1 MADTI
6 RQLTQTL
13 KLKDLIIVNFI
24 PDEYLRAIEQR
35 AVWNNDEDA
44 WKLQHLEIT
53 GKNLGRLC
61 RPVSHPKL
69 RRPETNFTRMK

>member
-1 MADTI
+1 MVETI
-6 RQLTQTL
+6 RQLTRSL

-24 PDEYLRAIEQR
+24 PDEYLRIIEQR
-35 AVWNNDEDA
+35 AVWNECDDA
-44 WKLQHLEIT
+44 WQLRHLEVT